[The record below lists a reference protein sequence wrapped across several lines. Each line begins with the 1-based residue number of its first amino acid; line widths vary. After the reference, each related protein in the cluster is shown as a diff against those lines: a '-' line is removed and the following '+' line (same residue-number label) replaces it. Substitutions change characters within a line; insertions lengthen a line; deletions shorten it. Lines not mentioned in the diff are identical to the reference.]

1 MLKSSILALLVVSI
15 FTDDL
20 KFIAVIFLL
29 AIVLNMI
36 YNKNLF
42 ENIKRIKILFLL
54 YLITSIFQL
63 FYKQEGKII
72 LKIYN
77 FYLTQEGIIG
87 FIKNYIRIINLILI
101 SWIINSQNIF
111 KGRFKKYQN
120 IIENVINLIPEVFTL
135 VKKKMKLK
143 YFFRYILKQITVKK

>member
-15 FTDDL
+15 FIDDL

-36 YNKNLF
+36 YNKNFF

>member
-1 MLKSSILALLVVSI
+1 MLKSSILFLLFISI
-15 FTDDL
+15 VTDNFG
-20 KFIAVIFLL
+20 FIAIISIVS
-29 AIVLNMI
+29 IVLNLI
-36 YNKNLF
+36 YNKNF
-42 ENIKRIKILFLL
+42 YNNIKRIKVLFFL

-77 FYLTQEGIIG
+77 FYLTQEGVIG
-87 FIKNYIRIINLILI
+87 FIKNYLRIINLILI
-101 SWIINSQNIF
+101 SWLLNSQELF
-111 KGRFKKYQN
+111 KGKFKNYQN

>member
-20 KFIAVIFLL
+20 KFIALIFLL

>member
-15 FTDDL
+15 FADDL